1 MSINTVASIRSLTY
15 TIDLIRDE
23 IRALVER
30 NIISR
35 KQPLYVLA
43 EYIPPREWLQVEIE
57 LEQEEFLLRDRIGDL
72 LGHETWDND

>member
-1 MSINTVASIRSLTY
+1 MSINTIAPITSLTY

-43 EYIPPREWLQVEIE
+43 EHIPAREWLRVEIE
-57 LEQEEFLLRDRIGDL
+57 LEQEEFLLRDPIGDL